1 MFGNCRKDFG
11 KNQLIFINAI
21 TKVPMDFCCI
31 VTKVPMDFC
40 YIYLNKRKGSCKN
53 VISSS
58 EGFSQ
63 SQKDTCVVQIS
74 RLQRLATKQYFV

>member
-21 TKVPMDFCCI
+21 TKVPMDFS
-31 VTKVPMDFC
+31 